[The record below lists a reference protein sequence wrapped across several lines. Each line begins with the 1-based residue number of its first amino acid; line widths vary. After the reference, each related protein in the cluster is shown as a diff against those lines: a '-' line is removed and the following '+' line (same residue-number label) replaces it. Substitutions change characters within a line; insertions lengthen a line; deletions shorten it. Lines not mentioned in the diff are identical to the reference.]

1 MMEVD
6 QKKAEIMF
14 PAYEN
19 VLRRVDLYMF
29 DKPNG
34 IIHSAFEY

>member
-1 MMEVD
+1 MMEVS
-6 QKKAEIMF
+6 QEGAEVMF

-19 VLRRVDLYMF
+19 VLYRVDLYMF

-34 IIHSAFEY
+34 IIHSAFKY